1 MEETNH
7 IMTIFIPR
15 MYGICYVFYGIIFED
30 EFFHQCERM
39 VRKMEKK
46 IKLHRQIYKQLQ
58 KQQKVCWLAN
68 SKVTTYQHCLDTSKK
83 IYDHVAETLNKREMR
98 SKQTAISKVQNHL
111 QAKLKLAKRAEEK
124 YQTILAN
131 ESKTRS
137 SIKEIEQDIFR
148 VIELQ
153 TNDRKLTS
161 ASDNKKIHTTISVET
176 LVEKMSSRYLVTLPQ
191 VFNEK
196 KGFHAKLPDVLLVK
210 REFHSE
216 KL

>member
-1 MEETNH
+1 MEETND

-15 MYGICYVFYGIIFED
+15 MYGICYVFYGVIFED
-30 EFFHQCERM
+30 SFFHQCERM

-68 SKVTTYQHCLDTSKK
+68 SK
-83 IYDHVAETLNKREMR
+83 
-98 SKQTAISKVQNHL
+98 
-111 QAKLKLAKRAEEK
+111 AKLKLAKRAEEK
-124 YQTILAN
+124 YQTILEN
-131 ESKTRS
+131 ESKTRL

-148 VIELQ
+148 LIELQ

-161 ASDNKKIHTTISVET
+161 ETDNKKIHTTISVQT
-176 LVEKMSSRYLVTLPQ
+176 LVEKMSSRYLVTLPR
-191 VFNEK
+191 VFNKK

-210 REFHSE
+210 REFHS
-216 KL
+216 